1 MLNMFTCSRVAWGP
15 TMNFSIRSA
24 LFIAVTGTAACAM
37 FWEVP
42 ATPLH
47 DAAWRGDAAAIRQL
61 VRDGADVDATDDMGA
76 TALYWA
82 ARGGHRL
89 GPHQCSGEDAAR
101 PDVIAA
107 LIELGA
113 DPNIQD
119 RRPTG
124 LGRSSGWTPLFVA
137 LHHRQFNSAR
147 VLLEHGADPNLLSDQ
162 GMSVM
167 SMASVEGAPKELAAL
182 IVEKGF
188 DPRKAHR
195 RAD

>member
-1 MLNMFTCSRVAWGP
+1 
-15 TMNFSIRSA
+15 MNFVLRSA
-24 LFIAVTGTAACAM
+24 LLIAVTTSAACSM

-42 ATPLH
+42 ATPLQ
-47 DAAWRGDAAAIRQL
+47 DAAWRGDVAAIKQL
-61 VRDGADVDATDDMGA
+61 IKDGADVNAADDMGA

-89 GPHQCSGEDAAR
+89 GPHQCKGEDPDR
-101 PDVIAA
+101 PDIIAT

-119 RRPTG
+119 RRPKG
-124 LGRSSGWTPLFVA
+124 FGRSSGWTPLFVA
-137 LHHRQFNSAR
+137 LHHEQFMSAR
-147 VLLEHGADPNLLSDQ
+147 VMLERGADPNILSDQ
-162 GMSVM
+162 GMSVI
-167 SMASVEGAPKELAAL
+167 AAAAAEGAPRELVAL

-188 DPRKAHR
+188 DPQKTHR

>member
-1 MLNMFTCSRVAWGP
+1 
-15 TMNFSIRSA
+15 MNFVLRSA
-24 LFIAVTGTAACAM
+24 LLIAVTGTAACSM

-47 DAAWRGDAAAIRQL
+47 DAAWRGDVAAIRQL
-61 VRDGADVDATDDMGA
+61 VTDGADVNATDDMGA

-82 ARGGHRL
+82 ARGGHPA
-89 GPHQCSGEDAAR
+89 GPHQCNGEDAAR
-101 PDVIAA
+101 PEVIAT

-119 RRPTG
+119 RRPKG

-137 LHHRQFNSAR
+137 LHHEQFNSAR
-147 VLLEHGADPNLLSDQ
+147 VMLEHGADPNLLSDQ
-162 GMSVM
+162 GMSVLTV
-167 SMASVEGAPKELAAL
+167 AAAEAAPKELIAL

-188 DPRKAHR
+188 DPQKAHR